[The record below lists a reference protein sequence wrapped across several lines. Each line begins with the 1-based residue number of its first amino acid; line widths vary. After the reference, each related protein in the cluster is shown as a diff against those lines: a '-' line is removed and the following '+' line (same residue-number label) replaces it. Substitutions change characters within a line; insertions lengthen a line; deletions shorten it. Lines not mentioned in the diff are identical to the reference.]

1 MKLKTLK
8 LFIRRHINGESHT
21 PLWDKADQKRLDR
34 TTAELDRLLEQMK
47 SLTGERR

>member
-1 MKLKTLK
+1 MKLTTLK

-34 TTAELDRLLEQMK
+34 TTADLDRLLEQMRA
-47 SLTGERR
+47 LTGERK